1 MSATPNTVPAEE
13 IQRLTLR
20 WAAEL
25 LEEPEVL
32 PEDNFLELGGHSM
45 LALQMAERAK
55 KRFGAEYDL
64 MILFEKDFAAAAAE
78 LAHRITGD

>member
-1 MSATPNTVPAEE
+1 MSTTPPTPSAEQ
-13 IQRLTLR
+13 IQQLPLQ

-55 KRFGAEYDL
+55 ERFGAEYDL
-64 MILFEKDFAAAAAE
+64 VLLFEKDFAATAAE
-78 LAHRITGD
+78 LAHRIAEH